1 MGLTLRGI
9 VVGEVK
15 PWKDLKQG
23 SDMVSSTCSSNPL
36 GTYVQDRTGC
46 GLPGLI

>member
-1 MGLTLRGI
+1 M
-9 VVGEVK
+9 GEVK

-36 GTYVQDRTGC
+36 GTCVQDRIGA
-46 GLPGLI
+46 GLTGLI